1 MRKMHFKKAIL
12 LLGGLLWTLSSYS
25 QGQRLGAPPEGG
37 AGSGSTSAGQGIGSV
52 YSPNLYTGTAGINI
66 PIYQYSVEGS
76 NFGVSFSYD
85 TKGVTVNE
93 LSSDIGLHW
102 AGNFGATIS
111 RVQKDLP
118 DEINLINGDTMIYLT
133 PGYPPS
139 QPYPGYIPPPYNT
152 ISLNP
157 YWAFK
162 GRYATFFESTAS
174 AADEN
179 IYRDKEADDF
189 VVTLGSG
196 TFTFNLCK
204 NGVIFTHPKRSVSV
218 EVLWDDQPLG
228 TIGDQQVIGSGNP
241 NMLGFRIRDEQ
252 GNTYTFTRSDYSG
265 TTIYDAYGKSI
276 YLTDYHSTSKWVVSK
291 VKLAT
296 GSEINYTYQPLQY
309 VLYTLPPGK
318 NYSVAEGFFA
328 STCVDT
334 THYNENANTSKIQ
347 SIQYPNGVTVSFNYD
362 SQKRPDYAYGALRE
376 VKVSS
381 GTNCLNYALQQS
393 FFNSDPATPEKTY
406 AQGIATPV
414 ATHYHRTLRLKL
426 NGIKLSSCD
435 NSVQEPY
442 YSFTYDP
449 TVLPERLSPRQD
461 YFGYYNG
468 NIGDPFTNT
477 SPCNFENAI
486 PFHNRWLVQAG
497 YDYGMDRRPV
507 FAYMKA
513 AILKTVTNAYGGT
526 AEFYYGEHSGIDN
539 TLHVAPMADDYY
551 FAKEPGDNDGL
562 RLDSIAEWEPYNLN
576 NKKVTVFEYGG
587 GQRFFNGGYFH
598 YISRFNGTDSTA
610 TQPQTI
616 VMTSNF
622 LTPHQMVSGSNHG
635 YTNVNVITRTG
646 SGDLL
651 SRKEIKFS
659 NLKDGNQPAKYVKTG
674 SQLDF
679 YTYPFTDKQYLM
691 DWAMGVPL
699 EIREYDQN
707 NRIVQHT
714 INQYNFTLDTTS
726 AIGKVDNQ
734 RVALVPVSGWVLP
747 GVSHTQANKS
757 IRDSYRPFTGAALLQ
772 STIVRKYV
780 SDVAFLAD
788 TVRYH
793 YDARNNMDIIY
804 TRNSKGQEIQTRQAY
819 NYTLNSPLGS
829 TLLAMTQAGLEKM
842 VGTERW
848 LMGNGGATSDR
859 LLDAF
864 FNTFDYQNG
873 KLSPKR
879 LYNLQAAAP
888 LTYAQYTGYA
898 GGTNIP
904 VPFEAQLSAA
914 FAGSDINNFVKTSQ
928 VTLADNKCNPQETK
942 LLNQE
947 LYKAMI
953 WDTASGQ
960 KLAEASSCR
969 FTDIA
974 YTSFESKTANSNFS
988 FSLAPGATVPGG
1000 MTGKTCYMLWNTL
1013 NNSPNTL
1020 QGTQPLNAGKTYVLS
1035 FWVKGNNAVAYIGN
1049 TPLPMPASPVA
1060 TVGNWKQYQLS
1071 FIPAPGESVR
1081 ITSTASGAYLDEVRL
1096 HPLSATM
1103 QSQTYEPLFGISS
1116 ATDASGRII
1125 YSEYDALGRQNVVRD
1140 QEGNVLSKTQ
1150 YVVNGAQ

>member
-1 MRKMHFKKAIL
+1 MRKMNVKKMIL
-12 LLGGLLWTLSSYS
+12 LAGCLLWTLCSYS

-37 AGSGSTSAGQGIGSV
+37 AGSGSSPSGQGLGGV

-66 PIYQYSVEGS
+66 PIYQYSVENS

-93 LSSDIGLHW
+93 LASDAGLHW
-102 AGNFGATIS
+102 TINANATIQ

-118 DEINLINGDTMIYLT
+118 DEISLIDGDTLVFLST
-133 PGYPPS
+133 GS
-139 QPYPGYIPPPYNT
+139 ALNQPFPGYIPPPDDT
-152 ISLNP
+152 VSLNP

-162 GRYATFFESTAS
+162 GRYATFFESAAS

-228 TIGDQQVIGSGNP
+228 AIGDQQVIGSYIAP
-241 NMLGFRIRDEQ
+241 NLLSFRIRDEQ
-252 GNTYTFTRSDYSG
+252 GNTYTFTRSEYNG
-265 TTIYDAYGKSI
+265 TTIYDSYGRNFT
-276 YLTDYHSTSKWVVSK
+276 LTQYHNTSKWVVTK

-296 GSEINYTYQPLQY
+296 GAEINYTYQPISYFMGALPANKTY
-309 VLYTLPPGK
+309 SAIEGAYT
-318 NYSVAEGFFA
+318 SD
-328 STCVDT
+328 CVDT
-334 THYNENANTSKIQ
+334 SYYQEYMHSLKLQ
-347 SIQYPNGVTVSFNYD
+347 SIQYPNGVTLSFNYD
-362 SQKRPDYAYGALRE
+362 AQKRPDYAYGALRE
-376 VKVSS
+376 VKVAS
-381 GTNCLNYALQQS
+381 GTNCLNYVLQQS

-406 AQGIATPV
+406 AQGLAIPV
-414 ATHYHRTLRLKL
+414 ATHYHRKLRLKL
-426 NGIKLSSCD
+426 NGIKLASCD
-435 NSVQEPY
+435 NSIQEPY
-442 YSFTYDP
+442 YSFTYDE
-449 TVLPERLSPRQD
+449 TILPERLSAQQD

-468 NIGDPFTNT
+468 QVSNPYP
-477 SPCNFENAI
+477 SCNFAI
-486 PFHNRWLVQAG
+486 ATPFHHKFLAPAG
-497 YDYGMDRRPV
+497 WWYGMDKSPV
-507 FAYMKA
+507 FASMKA
-513 AILKTVTNAYGGT
+513 AIIKSVTNAYGGT
-526 AEFYYGEHSGIDN
+526 AEFYYGAHINIDKSLLN
-539 TLHVAPMADDYY
+539 VPSDDYY
-551 FAKEPGDNDGL
+551 FGDDNVDNDGL
-562 RLDSIAEWEPYNLN
+562 RLDSIVEWEPYNLN
-576 NKKVTVFEYGG
+576 NKKVTAFEYSG

-598 YISRFNGTDSTA
+598 YDSRLNGSDSTA
-610 TQPQTI
+610 TDRLSI

-659 NLKDGNQPAKYVKTG
+659 NFKDGNEPLKYVKTG
-674 SQLDF
+674 SQKDF
-679 YTYPFTDKQYLM
+679 FEYPYTDKQYLM

-699 EIREYDQN
+699 EIKEYDQN
-707 NRIVQHT
+707 NRIVQQT

-734 RVALVPVSGWVLP
+734 RVALVPVSGWSIPIRRVM
-747 GVSHTQANKS
+747 GNKS
-757 IRDSYRPFTGAALLQ
+757 VRDSYRPFTGAALLQ

-848 LMGNGGATSDR
+848 LMDNGGTTSNK

-864 FNTFDYQNG
+864 FNTFNYQDG
-873 KLSPKR
+873 KLSPKF

-888 LTYAQYTGYA
+888 LTYAQYTGYT
-898 GGTNIP
+898 GGSSIP

-928 VTLADNKCNPQETK
+928 VILADGKCNPLETK
-942 LLNQE
+942 LLGQE

-953 WDTASGQ
+953 WDTAGGQ

-969 FTDIA
+969 FSDIA
-974 YTSFESKTANSNFS
+974 YTSFESKHANGNFS
-988 FSLAPGATVPGG
+988 FSLALGATVPGG
-1000 MTGKTCYMLWNTL
+1000 MTGKTAYDLWNTAT
-1013 NNSPNTL
+1013 NSPNTL
-1020 QGTQPLNAGKTYVLS
+1020 QGTQPLATGKTYMLS

-1060 TVGNWKQYQLS
+1060 TVGNWKQYQLT
-1071 FIPAPGESVR
+1071 FVPAPGESVR
-1081 ITSTASGAYLDEVRL
+1081 ITSTAPGAYLDEVRL
-1096 HPLSATM
+1096 HPVSATM
-1103 QSQTYEPLFGISS
+1103 QSQTYEPLFGVSS

-1125 YSEYDALGRQNVVRD
+1125 YYEYDALGRQNVVRD

-1150 YVVNGAQ
+1150 YVVNGVQ